1 MLADNA
7 LSGLLPH
14 SPERAKYIS
23 EAVTPLGT
31 NDSETITTPLGT
43 NDSETVT
50 TPLAKY
56 ISEAVTPLTIKK
68 RLF

>member
-7 LSGLLPH
+7 LSGLLHH

-23 EAVTPLGT
+23 EAA
-31 NDSETITTPLGT
+31 TPLGT

>member
-7 LSGLLPH
+7 LSGLLHH

-23 EAVTPLGT
+23 EAV
-31 NDSETITTPLGT
+31 TPLGT